1 MTAAFSGHGAAMSE
15 DQLQAQDTL
24 VGLGMDDVLDE
35 GITAPDHP
43 QGVTA
48 KGVTDREQLEG
59 ETIDDRLSQE
69 VPDPSAEADLADNDP
84 SEGDATSD
92 VEPAPASPDDELL
105 T

>member
-35 GITAPDHP
+35 G
-43 QGVTA
+43 
-48 KGVTDREQLEG
+48 

-69 VPDPSAEADLADNDP
+69 VPDPSAEADLADHDP

>member
-1 MTAAFSGHGAAMSE
+1 MTAAFWGHGAAMSE

-35 GITAPDHP
+35 G
-43 QGVTA
+43 
-48 KGVTDREQLEG
+48 

-69 VPDPSAEADLADNDP
+69 VPDPSAEADLADHDP

>member
-24 VGLGMDDVLDE
+24 VGVGMDDVLD
-35 GITAPDHP
+35 
-43 QGVTA
+43 
-48 KGVTDREQLEG
+48 EG

-69 VPDPSAEADLADNDP
+69 VPDPSAEADLADHDP

>member
-1 MTAAFSGHGAAMSE
+1 M
-15 DQLQAQDTL
+15 
-24 VGLGMDDVLDE
+24 LDE

-84 SEGDATSD
+84 SEGDATSE
-92 VEPAPASPDDELL
+92 VEPAPASLENEFLS
-105 T
+105 

>member
-35 GITAPDHP
+35 G
-43 QGVTA
+43 
-48 KGVTDREQLEG
+48 

-69 VPDPSAEADLADNDP
+69 VPDPSAEADLADHDP

-92 VEPAPASPDDELL
+92 VEPAPASPADEIL